1 MMQRSLNGIS
11 GDHFS
16 FPTAPGDLNM
26 ISAIGN
32 SVQLSYH
39 KSRTGGK
46 ITLIPTK
53 KDACICQP
61 KSKTYISYM
70 NSSTQEFHYDC
81 LDHPRYLIIGDS
93 QCPRHHIYQVDA
105 LRTANYKSLIQNVGL
120 ITRRCLVFFYLT
132 LEHTSSVE
140 KLSENF
146 DQEYVT

>member
-1 MMQRSLNGIS
+1 MSRTMNYHQMILRFYVQQKEVPFHSIVVYKYSYELRTLTISFTVTYNSVSNNIRTIMMQRSLNGIS

-70 NSSTQEFHYDC
+70 DSSTQEFHYDC
-81 LDHPRYLIIGDS
+81 LDHPR
-93 QCPRHHIYQVDA
+93 
-105 LRTANYKSLIQNVGL
+105 
-120 ITRRCLVFFYLT
+120 
-132 LEHTSSVE
+132 
-140 KLSENF
+140 
-146 DQEYVT
+146 

>member
-1 MMQRSLNGIS
+1 MTFLPGQSLIKVNKLINLLANLHLTHAISFTVTYNSVSNNIRTIMMQRSLNGIS

-32 SVQLSYH
+32 SIQLSYH

-81 LDHPRYLIIGDS
+81 LDHPR
-93 QCPRHHIYQVDA
+93 
-105 LRTANYKSLIQNVGL
+105 
-120 ITRRCLVFFYLT
+120 
-132 LEHTSSVE
+132 
-140 KLSENF
+140 
-146 DQEYVT
+146 

>member
-1 MMQRSLNGIS
+1 MTSAHNCHTVFLPILSTNLHLTHAISFAVTYNSVSNNIRTIMMQRSLNGIS

-53 KDACICQP
+53 NDACICQP

-81 LDHPRYLIIGDS
+81 LDHPR
-93 QCPRHHIYQVDA
+93 
-105 LRTANYKSLIQNVGL
+105 
-120 ITRRCLVFFYLT
+120 
-132 LEHTSSVE
+132 
-140 KLSENF
+140 
-146 DQEYVT
+146 

>member
-81 LDHPRYLIIGDS
+81 LDHPR
-93 QCPRHHIYQVDA
+93 
-105 LRTANYKSLIQNVGL
+105 
-120 ITRRCLVFFYLT
+120 
-132 LEHTSSVE
+132 
-140 KLSENF
+140 
-146 DQEYVT
+146 